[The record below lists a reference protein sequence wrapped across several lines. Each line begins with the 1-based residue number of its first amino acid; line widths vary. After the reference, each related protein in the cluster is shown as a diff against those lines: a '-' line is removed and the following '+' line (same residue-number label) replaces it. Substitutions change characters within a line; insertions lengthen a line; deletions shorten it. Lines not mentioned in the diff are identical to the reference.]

1 MAIIYTS
8 KCKDHIKTVVKW
20 LGVIIA
26 TTILS
31 SYVLPIWQW
40 FTSAIIQIGSALSST
55 YLDSIYIQV
64 ADIHTNYVSY
74 TTVVYLS
81 WVTMIILGIPLRK
94 MLSWDKD
101 KKFIHAMFIVPVV
114 LFAYLMGLYATQT
127 TAQRI
132 QAATLSQLDIIKPYA
147 NNTEEL
153 YSQFLL
159 VQGKDDY
166 MEVWNEIYT
175 IAVKNDVVLDRF
187 KEKGELPE

>member
-8 KCKDHIKTVVKW
+8 KCKDRIKTVVKW
-20 LGVIIA
+20 LGGVIA

-40 FTSAIIQIGSALSST
+40 FTSAIVQIGSALSST

-81 WVTMIILGIPLRK
+81 WVTMIILGIPLRN

-147 NNTEEL
+147 DNTEEL

-166 MEVWNEIYT
+166 MKVWNEIYT
-175 IAVKNDVVLDRF
+175 IAVKNDVVLARF
-187 KEKGELPE
+187 KEKGELLE

>member
-1 MAIIYTS
+1 MAVIYTN
-8 KCKDHIKTVVKW
+8 KYKDRIKTVVKW
-20 LGVIIA
+20 LGVVSA

-31 SYVLPIWQW
+31 SYILPIWHW

-55 YLDSIYIQV
+55 YLDNIYIQV

-74 TTVVYLS
+74 TNIVYLS

-94 MLSWDKD
+94 MLSWNKD
-101 KKFIHAMFIVPVV
+101 KKFIHAMFIVPMI
-114 LFAYLMGLYATQT
+114 LLAYLMVLYATQT

-132 QAATLSQLDIIKPYA
+132 QAATLSQLDIIKPYTD
-147 NNTEEL
+147 NIEEL
-153 YSQFLL
+153 NSELLL

-166 MEVWNEIYT
+166 MRVWNEIYT
-175 IAVKNDVVLDRF
+175 IAVKNDVVLARF